1 MIEWK
6 DVQSGSMRRVGFD
19 VNTYDLQIEFHSGG
33 IYLYRKVPKEKADG
47 LLQATHKNAYFVAEI
62 RPHHECI
69 CLTRAPKKEK
79 DASQTQQPAE
89 PQAGKGKKGRKAQ
102 PI

>member
-1 MIEWK
+1 MALEWK
-6 DVQSGSMRRVGFD
+6 DVQSGSMKRVGFD
-19 VNTYDLQIEFHSGG
+19 VATYELQILFNSGG
-33 IYLYRKVPKEKADG
+33 LYLYRKVPKEKADG
-47 LLQATHKNAYFVAEI
+47 LLQATHKNAYFVEFI

-79 DASQTQQPAE
+79 NAE
-89 PQAGKGKKGRKAQ
+89 AKAEAAPRPKKEKRQ